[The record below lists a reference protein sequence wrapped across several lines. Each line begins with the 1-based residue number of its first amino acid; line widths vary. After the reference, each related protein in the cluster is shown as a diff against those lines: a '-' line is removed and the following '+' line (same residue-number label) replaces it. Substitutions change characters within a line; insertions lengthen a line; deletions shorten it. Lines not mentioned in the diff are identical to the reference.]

1 MLLPKKFVAVL
12 SALFILVGLMA
23 IIVTPVL
30 HTLADYR
37 LKWLSVVGWGGW
49 GMLVLGLI
57 LQAVS
62 YSLGRKRDIP
72 Q

>member
-1 MLLPKKFVAVL
+1 MLLSKKFVAVL

-23 IIVTPVL
+23 VVVIPVL
-30 HTLADYR
+30 HSLADYR
-37 LKWLSVVGWGGW
+37 LKWLSVVGWVGW
-49 GMLVLGLI
+49 GMLCLGLV

-62 YSLGRKRDIP
+62 YLLRRKRDVP